1 MWTTE
6 HEHITGASPADIF
19 ALWRDV
25 EGWPAWDGSLI
36 VTSLDGPFAAG
47 STGTLHPVGMP
58 EPIAFT
64 VTEVED
70 GHGFADETRLG
81 PLVLRFRHR
90 VERAGGRSR
99 IVVSVEADGPGAD
112 EVGPAVAEDLPE
124 SVAALAEAAEERGR
138 S

>member
-70 GHGFADETRLG
+70 GQGFADETRLG
-81 PLVLRFRHR
+81 PLVLRDLEVGLFEARDRVALLVRDHHVHRHQLDLGG
-90 VERAGGRSR
+90 EGRAG
-99 IVVSVEADGPGAD
+99 
-112 EVGPAVAEDLPE
+112 
-124 SVAALAEAAEERGR
+124 
-138 S
+138 